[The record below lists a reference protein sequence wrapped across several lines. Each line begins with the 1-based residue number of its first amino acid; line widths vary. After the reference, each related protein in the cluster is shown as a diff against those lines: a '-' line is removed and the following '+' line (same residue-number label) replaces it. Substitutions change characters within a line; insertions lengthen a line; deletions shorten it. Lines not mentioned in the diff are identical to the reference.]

1 MKTGYFKI
9 LKAQATDKMNRIVK
23 TIENKQKEI
32 KLKLDED
39 EDLKFLDKLSAKE
52 LQPLLEILKTEQ
64 NQGIDSLYKG
74 LTVVSNRILN
84 REDNLNIDDVNALV
98 SFIKAEIHLL
108 GGNTLANLGRGNQGV
123 TYKEIVKDVC
133 ERIGI
138 NKKVLDGKEDI
149 SALEYLFFKEF
160 RQHFDKLKAKYDT
173 KNQSITNE
181 EIEKEIV
188 KEYANGLLS
197 TLLPNNLTGP
207 AWRKTIPIVLTVT
220 KLRGNVRV

>member
-9 LKAQATDKMNRIVK
+9 LKAQATDKMNRIVT

-149 SALEYLFFKEF
+149 SALEYLF
-160 RQHFDKLKAKYDT
+160 LK
-173 KNQSITNE
+173 
-181 EIEKEIV
+181 
-188 KEYANGLLS
+188 
-197 TLLPNNLTGP
+197 NLDN
-207 AWRKTIPIVLTVT
+207 ILIS
-220 KLRGNVRV
+220 